1 MSTQNA
7 VSAESTRH
15 LTADTDEACAG
26 ASAADRRANSA
37 RVIRVSLFGCLIEM
51 EENASV
57 VPFSILGC

>member
-7 VSAESTRH
+7 VSVKSASDLAAETN
-15 LTADTDEACAG
+15 EAG
-26 ASAADRRANSA
+26 AVSSSADRRANSA

-57 VPFSILGC
+57 GPFSFLGC